1 MLFRSQL
8 QRLPWHRCWL
18 FERYRKA
25 EIALSNPNYEPKP
38 KGQSS
43 SSKVRILAILGDS
56 TGIDTEKDRNSL
68 QKLPNAEVTFLEE
81 PQSQQLNDHLWEQ
94 SWDILF
100 FAGHSSSPADASG
113 RIYFNS
119 SESLTVAE
127 LRDGLQ
133 TAIEQGLQLAI
144 FNSCDG
150 LGLAQDLAELSLP
163 QVIVMREPVP
173 DQVAQKFLQ
182 YFLPAFAQGKSL
194 YLAVREARERL
205 QGIEN
210 RFPCATWLPVI
221 YQNPAEV
228 PPTWQKLSGAVPN
241 PPLVEPPS
249 TRQEYLNRKT
259 LLDKVGNYWVKGV
272 LETSLH
278 EQARIELGLEERRDA
293 VAHPCYTVWETPNQ
307 ARQTLPPGV
316 RVINQFDQMGVGR
329 TLLIL
334 GEPGS
339 GKTITL
345 LELARDLIERAERDV
360 HQPIPV
366 VFNLS
371 SWTQKKQTIAE
382 WLVQELDTKYHV
394 SKEIGRNWITE
405 QKLLL
410 LLDGL
415 DEVSTD
421 CREDCVRALN
431 EFSRKHGQTEMVVC
445 SRVQDY
451 EALTNSLKL
460 QNAIYLQPLTPEQ
473 GEDYLINAGFDP
485 EAVRSVL
492 SDGELQELART
503 PLMLNIIA
511 LAYQGKDLETLLST
525 NLEDRRR
532 HLFDAYI
539 ERMFYRRG
547 DVQQGKSDSQAD
559 LYPKEQV
566 MHWLSWLAQRMS
578 QESQSIFLIERMQPS
593 WLPTRARKC
602 LYGLGVVL
610 ITALVFGLT
619 ETVGSLPSILLGS
632 PPMGAQRELA
642 TALVLNPIKGLFCGV
657 VILLFSQLNNQAE
670 IQPVETLNW
679 SWERA
684 RSGWVSTWKYGF
696 IFGIV
701 FVLISVVLVAL
712 FNPVA
717 GRGFFFVLIVLTMGV
732 GFGLFFGSISGLIG
746 GVARGLRGPHIQKK
760 SFPNQGIWRSAVNA
774 GKLVLIGVSISGL
787 LLFAPAFLGTVNAGF
802 LGFMVWA
809 IPYLGVEFAAVF
821 GLSTGLMR
829 EKPNQGGGQLVA
841 NAGKLIL
848 IMVIFMGLRHWLGPL
863 IEGPSFLNMSQ
874 VLSFPQDNLQQIIS
888 MLNKANL
895 PLASLS
901 LGISNGL
908 LIGLVAG
915 AACIQHFVLRALLWR
930 QGVVPWNYA
939 RFLDYATERCFLQK
953 VGGGYI
959 FVHRLLLEHF
969 AARREQSYSQA
980 YPTLRER

>member
-1 MLFRSQL
+1 MGKLVVLKLGEGDFEQGFPVTLQIGQEGRNPSTEIIGELPPAPDLPQHYSDWQAAYLYQEGRSRSRLEASKGFVSNVSFREECDRAASNLRHNLNEWLKAESFRPLRERWFKRLQADEELRVILQTQDRQL
-8 QRLPWHRCWL
+8 QRLPWHLCDL
-18 FERYRKA
+18 FEDYDRA
-25 EIALSNPNYEPKP
+25 EIALSNLNYEEIEPSF
-38 KGQSS
+38 SS
-43 SSKVRILAILGDS
+43 GSKVRILAILGDS
-56 TGIDTEKDRNSL
+56 TGIDTEQDRNSL
-68 QKLPNAEVTFLEE
+68 QQLPNAEVTFLEE
-81 PQSQQLNDHLWEQ
+81 PQRQQLSDHLWEQ

-127 LRDGLQ
+127 LKDGLQ
-133 TAIEQGLQLAI
+133 KAIKQGLQLAI

-173 DQVAQKFLQ
+173 DQVAQEFLK
-182 YFLPAFAQGKSL
+182 YFLSTFADGKSL
-194 YLAVREARERL
+194 YLAVREARGRL

-228 PPTWQKLSGAVPN
+228 PPTWQELSGALPN
-241 PPLVEPPS
+241 PQEDYTYLKRVEPPS
-249 TRQEYLNRKT
+249 THQEYRDRQT
-259 LLDKVGNYWVKGV
+259 LLHKVGNYWVKGV

-278 EQARIELGLEERRDA
+278 EQARIELGLEERQDA
-293 VAHPCYTVWETPNQ
+293 VAHPGVTVWETPNQ
-307 ARQTLPPGV
+307 ARQTLGPGV

-345 LELARDLIERAERDV
+345 LELARDLIERAERDA

-382 WLVQELDTKYHV
+382 WLVQELHTKYHV

-431 EFSRKHGQTEMVVC
+431 EFSQEHGQTEMVVC

-473 GEDYLINAGFDP
+473 GEDYLISAGFDP

-511 LAYQGKDLETLLST
+511 LAYQGKDLKALLST

-532 HLFDAYI
+532 DLFDAYI
-539 ERMFYRRG
+539 ERMFNRRG
-547 DVQQGKSDSQAD
+547 GVQQGKSDSQAD

-593 WLPTRARKC
+593 WLLTRARKW

-619 ETVGSLPSILLGS
+619 VTVGDLPSILLDAT
-632 PPMGAQRELA
+632 PIEPQRELT
-642 TALVLNPIKGLFCGV
+642 TAPVMNSIQGLFWGV
-657 VILLFSQLNNQAE
+657 VILLFSQLNNQA
-670 IQPVETLNW
+670 
-679 SWERA
+679 
-684 RSGWVSTWKYGF
+684 
-696 IFGIV
+696 
-701 FVLISVVLVAL
+701 
-712 FNPVA
+712 
-717 GRGFFFVLIVLTMGV
+717 
-732 GFGLFFGSISGLIG
+732 
-746 GVARGLRGPHIQKK
+746 
-760 SFPNQGIWRSAVNA
+760 
-774 GKLVLIGVSISGL
+774 
-787 LLFAPAFLGTVNAGF
+787 
-802 LGFMVWA
+802 
-809 IPYLGVEFAAVF
+809 
-821 GLSTGLMR
+821 
-829 EKPNQGGGQLVA
+829 
-841 NAGKLIL
+841 
-848 IMVIFMGLRHWLGPL
+848 
-863 IEGPSFLNMSQ
+863 
-874 VLSFPQDNLQQIIS
+874 
-888 MLNKANL
+888 
-895 PLASLS
+895 
-901 LGISNGL
+901 
-908 LIGLVAG
+908 
-915 AACIQHFVLRALLWR
+915 
-930 QGVVPWNYA
+930 
-939 RFLDYATERCFLQK
+939 
-953 VGGGYI
+953 
-959 FVHRLLLEHF
+959 
-969 AARREQSYSQA
+969 
-980 YPTLRER
+980 